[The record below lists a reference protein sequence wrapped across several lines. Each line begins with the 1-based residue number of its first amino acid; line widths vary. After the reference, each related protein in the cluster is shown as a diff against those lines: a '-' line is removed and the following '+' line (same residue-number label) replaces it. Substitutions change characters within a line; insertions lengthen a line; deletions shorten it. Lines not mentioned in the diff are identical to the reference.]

1 MKKENVKFGPKR
13 PDDGIKKPEGIK
25 DVPRYIAERIKGFFA
40 RLFYIVRLVFEASP
54 FILIA
59 MIALCAFNGVL
70 PVFGAYISKD
80 LLNAIAAL
88 LTQSVGSDA
97 AAVLEAMSPITFLFV
112 FYFLYLFLGKIAGRI
127 NGIVTGIAG
136 ELVVNHIKLTIVNK
150 ADTVDLASFDRPEF
164 YEKLENA
171 NREAG
176 MRPIQILS
184 ATFSVISTCIS
195 AISFIAVLASL
206 SPFAPL
212 IIIIVSV
219 PGAMV
224 NYIYRHRS
232 FWYMRRH
239 SKERRAMNYY
249 SGIMVNKDMVK
260 EIRIL
265 GLGKTFIEKYKKV
278 FAKYYKGLKGL
289 ILKEGATQMTVGLI
303 STLANCALFFYVAY
317 NVISNNGEIGDY
329 SLYTGALTSISN
341 YVNTLLTATATI
353 YEGTLFINNMIEF
366 VNEKPTVIPSTDK
379 PRIAKKGVPHTIELR
394 NVSFS
399 YPGSDRKVIDNVS
412 LTIGNDDSVVLVG
425 LNGAGKTTLIKLLT
439 RLYDPTE
446 GEILLDGINVK
457 EYDTGSLYDL
467 YGILFQDFGKYS
479 ESVSENIRFGDVG
492 REYTADDIVFAA
504 EHGDAAVFINKLP
517 ESYDTPLTR
526 VFEEDGTE
534 LSGGQWQK
542 LAVAR
547 AFFKKSDILILDE
560 PTASLDAIAEKEV
573 FDRFKELSE
582 NKLTIFVSHRLSSAV
597 GASKIVVLE
606 DGKIREVGTH
616 EELMSLKG
624 RYHTLFTTQASR
636 YIDGDAAASPAH
648 HHLAPRPH
656 PHDTEPIFDDT
667 KEATEDARQG
677 QKGAEIGFV

>member
-1 MKKENVKFGPKR
+1 MKREKNINAPR
-13 PDDGIKKPEGIK
+13 RSDDGIKRPEKIR
-25 DVPRYIAERIKGFFA
+25 DIPRYCFKRVMGFFT
-40 RLFYIVRLVFEASP
+40 RLFYIVKLVWEASP
-54 FILIA
+54 LVLIA
-59 MIALCAFNGVL
+59 MVALCAFNGVL
-70 PVFGAYISKD
+70 PVLGAYISKD
-80 LLNAIAAL
+80 LLNGIAAL
-88 LTQSVGSDA
+88 LTQTVENDIN
-97 AAVLEAMSPITFLFV
+97 AVLVAMSPITFLFV
-112 FYFLYLFLGKIAGRI
+112 FYFLYLFLTRIVGRI
-127 NGIVTGIAG
+127 NGMVTGIAG
-136 ELVVNHIKLTIVNK
+136 ELVVNHIKLKIVNK

-184 ATFSVISTCIS
+184 STFSVISACIS
-195 AISFIAVLASL
+195 AVSFVAVLASL
-206 SPFAPL
+206 SPFAPIV
-212 IIIIVSV
+212 IILVSI

-249 SGIMVNKDMVK
+249 SGVMVNKDMVK

-265 GLGKTFIEKYKKV
+265 GLGKTFIEKYKAV
-278 FAKYYKGLKGL
+278 FKKYYKGLKGL
-289 ILKEGATQMTVGLI
+289 ILKEGTTQMTVGLI

-317 NVISNNGEIGDY
+317 NVIANSGEIGDY
-329 SLYTGALTSISN
+329 SLYTGALTSIST
-341 YVNTLLTATATI
+341 YVNTLLNATATI

-366 VNEKPTVIPSTDK
+366 VNEKPTVVPISEK
-379 PRIAKKGVPHTIELR
+379 PRLVNKGVPHKIELK

-399 YPGSDRKVIDNVS
+399 YPGKERKVIDNIS
-412 LTIGNDDSVVLVG
+412 LTLEADDSVVLVG

-446 GEILLDGINVK
+446 GVILLDGFDIR
-457 EYDTGSLYDL
+457 EYDTASLYDL

-492 REYTADDIVFAA
+492 REYTRDDIIFAA
-504 EHGDAAVFINKLP
+504 EHGDADGFIGRLP
-517 ESYDTPLTR
+517 DTYDTPLTR
-526 VFEEDGTE
+526 VFEEEGIE

-542 LAVAR
+542 LAIAR

-560 PTASLDAIAEKEV
+560 PTAALDAIAEKEV

-606 DGKIREVGTH
+606 DGKISEVGTH
-616 EELMSLKG
+616 EELMENRGK
-624 RYHTLFTTQASR
+624 YHTLFTTQASR
-636 YIDGDAAASPAH
+636 YIDGDA
-648 HHLAPRPH
+648 RKNDTPH
-656 PHDTEPIFDDT
+656 AFS
-667 KEATEDARQG
+667 
-677 QKGAEIGFV
+677 